1 MAINYFSSGNES
13 LSIANIDIIIF
24 CQSADS
30 PDYVINKQLIVRYQ
44 QPILSIN
51 IKWVVE
57 KWRNSHSAI
66 FLSLDKTELAF
77 ISLLDAYENENKKM
91 NWWKKEIEN
100 VIITVTFE
108 WEWLEENSRK
118 QIHVDCTKS
127 RFIVG
132 ACKNEN
138 IVIDKNSWK
147 LCELG

>member
-1 MAINYFSSGNES
+1 MAINYFSSGNEL

-77 ISLLDAYENENKKM
+77 ISLLDAYENEKQENELIIEKNQKRNNNCHIRMGMIGGKQSETDTCRLHKKSFYC
-91 NWWKKEIEN
+91 WR
-100 VIITVTFE
+100 V
-108 WEWLEENSRK
+108 
-118 QIHVDCTKS
+118 
-127 RFIVG
+127 
-132 ACKNEN
+132 
-138 IVIDKNSWK
+138 
-147 LCELG
+147 